1 MDGCALELRSPSTV
15 TGLGGP
21 DFYFKLL
28 YLVLVG
34 FSSLWSLYAYDH
46 ERNEL
51 LETNYSANRS
61 YSPRDRSPRRRSV
74 SPAPA
79 RGRSYSKSPPH
90 NRGRDDSPDAKG

>member
-34 FSSLWSLYAYDH
+34 FSSSLVCGHYMH
-46 ERNEL
+46 
-51 LETNYSANRS
+51 TTM
-61 YSPRDRSPRRRSV
+61 
-74 SPAPA
+74 
-79 RGRSYSKSPPH
+79 
-90 NRGRDDSPDAKG
+90 KGMNS